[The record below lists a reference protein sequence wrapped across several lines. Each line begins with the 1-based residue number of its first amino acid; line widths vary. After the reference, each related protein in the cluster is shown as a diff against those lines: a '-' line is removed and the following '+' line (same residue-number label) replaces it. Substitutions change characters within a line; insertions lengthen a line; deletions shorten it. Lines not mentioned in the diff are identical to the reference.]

1 MLWYLLLFPCAAI
14 LWMFLADAL
23 GAVREQS
30 LEETDYRRKRDAD
43 PVTAIPAAKNEN
55 TSCLH
60 GCGTG
65 EENTNE
71 PQRTV

>member
-30 LEETDYRRKRDAD
+30 LAETDYRRNRDVD
-43 PVTAIPAAKNEN
+43 PVAAIPAAKKRKHVLP
-55 TSCLH
+55 SRVRH
-60 GCGTG
+60 RRG
-65 EENTNE
+65 EYE
-71 PQRTV
+71 